1 MTRKAFGSQQE
12 RQGQSSFSDIVTVS
26 SPYVPSLCSQG
37 RLPQNST
44 RRFELKAVIMREACT
59 DTCHHIELSP
69 SCGHAEVTG
78 EVTRNSRGPPR
89 PPRRGRVVVVAGNRN
104 PAPAHQHLFIQA
116 AISDTHTCTSTSSLI
131 AVSWRA
137 CYYVCTSHGVGWS
150 LVRCTF
156 TSTCETF
163 STNYYS
169 NMSKHSMP

>member
-1 MTRKAFGSQQE
+1 MYQAFVLNAGCLRTQHE
-12 RQGQSSFSDIVTVS
+12 G
-26 SPYVPSLCSQG
+26 L
-37 RLPQNST
+37 NST
-44 RRFELKAVIMREACT
+44 AVIMWEPRT
-59 DTCHHIELSP
+59 DTCHHTELSP

-78 EVTRNSRGPPR
+78 EVTRNSRGPLR
-89 PPRRGRVVVVAGNRN
+89 PPGRGRVVVVAGNRN
-104 PAPAHQHLFIQA
+104 PAPAHQHLFIRA
-116 AISDTHTCTSTSSLI
+116 AISDTHTCTSSLT

-156 TSTCETF
+156 TYTCETF